1 MTKAMMLGLVLEG
14 QERVSQERKMERA
27 CVKADRR
34 KLDIFRELPASCIA
48 GELGTRETEQVE
60 RAC

>member
-1 MTKAMMLGLVLEG
+1 MLGLVLEG
-14 QERVSQERKMERA
+14 QERVSQKGRWKEH
-27 CVKADRR
+27 VKADRR

-60 RAC
+60 RQC